1 MDLITVLTAL
11 LATGIPFL
19 AIGLKW
25 ELGWPAILKRFPVF
39 AGINILVS
47 YTLHPDPVVTV
58 LVCFVLLG
66 LEVPLSILP
75 FFFRDP
81 ERSPPADP
89 LLLVSPA
96 DGHVVYVKKI
106 SEGSIPLCSKK
117 GIDFSPEELSGIEG
131 LTREG
136 FLVGI
141 GMTFLDVHVTR
152 VPVSGKI
159 THLKHL
165 PGRFIS
171 LKDPEAVIRN
181 ERVSIVVE
189 GENTLIAFI
198 LIASRLVRRIVS
210 YVSEGDT
217 VQRGD
222 RVGMIKFGSQVDVI
236 IPLDSIDELLVKP
249 GDILKAG
256 ESPVALL
263 KKKRTG
269 QD

>member
-1 MDLITVLTAL
+1 MILIAL
-11 LATGIPFL
+11 LSTGVPFL

-25 ELGWPAILKRFPVF
+25 ELGWSAILKRLPVF
-39 AGINILVS
+39 AGINLLVCHF
-47 YTLHPDPVVTV
+47 LHPDPLMTA
-58 LVCFVLLG
+58 LVCLLLLG
-66 LEVPLSILP
+66 FEVPLSILP

-81 ERSPPADP
+81 ERSPPENP
-89 LLLVSPA
+89 HLLVSPA

-106 SEGSIPLCSKK
+106 SEGAMPLCSKK
-117 GIDFSPEELSGIEG
+117 GIDFSPEELSGIQG

-152 VPVSGKI
+152 APVSGRI

-181 ERVSIVVE
+181 ERISIVVE
-189 GENTLIAFI
+189 GEDTHIAFI
-198 LIASRLVRRIVS
+198 LIASRLVRRIVP

-222 RVGMIKFGSQVDVI
+222 RVGIIKFGSQVDVI
-236 IPLDSIDELLVKP
+236 LPLDSIDELLVQP

-256 ESPVALL
+256 ESPLALL
-263 KKKRTG
+263 GKNRIG